1 MDCQSS
7 PGGIV
12 KLHFPTVK
20 APARLMSDNSNG
32 TTAYAWTPSAD
43 LIANSNL
50 TAFLRATGQ
59 PDYDTLAAKAERDRA
74 WLMEEVFRF
83 CDVRF
88 YRPFEQMLDTS
99 RGEPWARWCVGGT
112 TNIVLNCI
120 DKHRDTPAWDQTFIV
135 WEGEDKSEQRT
146 LSYRELDREVGRLA
160 QALRDLGVAR
170 GDVVALYMPN
180 LPETFI
186 AFFAVLKLGAIVMP
200 LFSGFGPSP
209 IETRLNHGEAKVVI
223 TADGTRR
230 RGKPAPL
237 KSTLDVA
244 LENAPSV
251 QHVVVV
257 ERGGLDIDTPMQA
270 TRDRWW
276 HDIVAD
282 KDGDCPTAEMAA
294 EDPAILLYTSGT
306 TGEPKGC
313 VWTHIGFIG
322 SMVTRDIIIC
332 GDFKPSD
339 RFFFMS
345 DMGWMVGAMCAC
357 IPSFAG
363 ASLLVA
369 EGTPDFPDP
378 GRFWRLIQD
387 HRVSYLGV
395 SPTIVRSL
403 MRYGD
408 EVERY
413 DLSSL
418 RITTSGGEAWTAAP
432 WQWFF
437 DHVCKQR
444 IPILNISGGTEVGG
458 CILLGTPNHP
468 MNPGS
473 FSRPAL
479 GVGADI
485 VDASGHRVPA
495 DEVGE
500 LVLRHSSIG
509 LTKSLWKADQR
520 YIENYWSAL
529 PGIWVHG
536 DFAMHGNDGLY
547 YILGRSDDTIKISGK
562 RTGPAEL
569 EGILTATGKVSEAAV
584 FGIPHPIKGSTIVC
598 ACVLMPDIDEAGT
611 ADLLSQAIVN
621 GMGASYRP
629 ERIVFVDDLPR
640 TRNMKIMRRV
650 LRAVF
655 EDRDPGDLSALA
667 NPEAVDALRRQLAA
681 R

>member
-1 MDCQSS
+1 MTMTEQTSY
-7 PGGIV
+7 I
-12 KLHFPTVK
+12 
-20 APARLMSDNSNG
+20 
-32 TTAYAWTPSAD
+32 WTPPPGLVAD
-43 LIANSNL
+43 SNL
-50 TAFLRATGQ
+50 TAFLRATGHA
-59 PDYDTLAAKAERDRA
+59 DYDELAARADADPA

-88 YRPFEQMLDTS
+88 YRRYDRMLDLS
-99 RGEPWARWCVGGT
+99 RGQPWARWCVGGT

-120 DKHRDTPAWDQTFIV
+120 DRHRGTPVWDQTFLV
-135 WEGEDKSEQRT
+135 WEGEDRREQRKLT
-146 LSYRELDREVGRLA
+146 YRELDREVGRLA
-160 QALRDLGVAR
+160 QALRGLGIGR
-170 GDVVALYMPN
+170 GDVVAIYMPN

-186 AFFAVLKLGAIVMP
+186 AFFAILKLGAIVMP

-209 IETRLNHGEAKVVI
+209 IQSRLNHGAAKAVI
-223 TADGTRR
+223 TANGTWR
-230 RGKPAPL
+230 RGVPAPL
-237 KSTLDVA
+237 KSVLDLA
-244 LENAPSV
+244 LDSAPTV
-251 QHVVVV
+251 RHVLVIGRDNLAI
-257 ERGGLDIDTPMQA
+257 ETPM
-270 TRDRWW
+270 RDGRDHWW
-276 HDIVAD
+276 QDIVAGN
-282 KDGDCPTAEMAA
+282 DGAIATAEMQA

-313 VWTHIGFIG
+313 VWTQIGFIG

-339 RFFFMS
+339 RFFFLS

-363 ASLLVA
+363 ASLLIA
-369 EGTPDFPDP
+369 EGTPDFPDT

-387 HRVSYLGV
+387 HGVSYLGV
-395 SPTIVRSL
+395 SPTIIRSL
-403 MRYGD
+403 MRYGPE

-418 RITTSGGEAWTAAP
+418 RITASGGEAWTAAP
-432 WQWFF
+432 WLWFF
-437 DHVCKQR
+437 EHVCKSS
-444 IPILNISGGTEVGG
+444 IPIINISGGTEVGG
-458 CILLGTPNHP
+458 CIFTGTPNHP

-485 VDASGHRVPA
+485 VDADGNRLPPG
-495 DEVGE
+495 EVGE

-509 LTKSLWKADQR
+509 LTKSLWKADAR
-520 YIENYWSAL
+520 YIENYWSTL
-529 PGIWVHG
+529 PDLWLHG
-536 DFAMHGNDGLY
+536 DFAMRGHDGLY

-569 EGILTATGKVSEAAV
+569 EGILIETGMVSEAAV
-584 FGIPHPIKGSTIVC
+584 FGIPHPVKGSAIVC
-598 ACVLMPDIDEAGT
+598 ACVPMPSVDVEAGV
-611 ADLLSQAIVN
+611 ADQLSAAIVT

-629 ERIVFVDDLPR
+629 ERIIFVDDLPR

-655 EDRDPGDLSALA
+655 ENKDPGDLSALA
-667 NPEAVDALRRQLAA
+667 NPEAIERLREKLAMT
-681 R
+681 

>member
-1 MDCQSS
+1 
-7 PGGIV
+7 
-12 KLHFPTVK
+12 
-20 APARLMSDNSNG
+20 MSDANR
-32 TTAYAWTPSAD
+32 YVWEPSPD
-43 LIANSNL
+43 LVAQTNL
-50 TAFLRATGQ
+50 TAFLRATGHA
-59 PDYDTLAAKAERDRA
+59 DYDSLAAASEANPA
-74 WLMEEVFRF
+74 WLMEQVFKF

-88 YRPFEQMLDTS
+88 YKPCEKMLDTS

-120 DKHRDTPAWDQTFIV
+120 DKHRDTPVWDQTFMV
-135 WEGEDKSEQRT
+135 WEGEDKTEQRT
-146 LSYRELDREVGRLA
+146 LSYRELDREVSRLT
-160 QALRDLGVAR
+160 QGLRDLGITQ

-180 LPETFI
+180 LPETFV
-186 AFFAVLKLGAIVMP
+186 AFFAVMKLGAILLP
-200 LFSGFGPSP
+200 LFSGFGPAP
-209 IETRLNHGEAKVVI
+209 IISRLNHGEAKAVI
-223 TADGTRR
+223 TANGTWR
-230 RGKPAPL
+230 RGTPAPL
-237 KSTLDVA
+237 KSVLDTA
-244 LENAPSV
+244 LEQAPSV
-251 QHVVVV
+251 QHVIVVD
-257 ERGGLDIDTPMQA
+257 RGGLSVETPMRA
-270 TRDRWW
+270 ERDHWW
-276 HDIVAD
+276 HDVTAGKESDIATVEMPAD
-282 KDGDCPTAEMAA
+282 A
-294 EDPAILLYTSGT
+294 PAILLYTSGT

-313 VWTHIGFIG
+313 VWTQIGFIG

-332 GDFKPSD
+332 GDFKPTD

-345 DMGWMVGAMCAC
+345 DMGWMVGAMTAC

-369 EGTPDFPDP
+369 EGTPDYPDT

-403 MRYGD
+403 MRYGE
-408 EVERY
+408 EVENY

-437 DHVCKQR
+437 EHVCKR
-444 IPILNISGGTEVGG
+444 RLPIINISGGTEVGG
-458 CILLGTPNHP
+458 CIFLGTPNHP

-485 VDASGHRVPA
+485 VDLSGNKVPPG
-495 DEVGE
+495 EVGE
-500 LVLRHSSIG
+500 LILRHSSIG
-509 LTKSLWKADQR
+509 LTKSLWKADAR
-520 YIENYWSAL
+520 YIDSYWNTL

-536 DFAMHGNDGLY
+536 DFAMQGTDGLY

-569 EGILTATGKVSEAAV
+569 EGLLVATGKVAEAAV
-584 FGIPHPIKGSTIVC
+584 FGIPHPVKGSAIVC
-598 ACVLMPDIDEAGT
+598 TCVLMPGVAEQGIADE
-611 ADLLSQAIVN
+611 LSGALVK

-640 TRNMKIMRRV
+640 TRNLKIMRRV
-650 LRAVF
+650 LRAAF
-655 EDRDPGDLSALA
+655 ENKDPGDLSSLA
-667 NPEAVDALRRQLAA
+667 NPETVDALRRQLAA
-681 R
+681 G

>member
-1 MDCQSS
+1 MNE
-7 PGGIV
+7 
-12 KLHFPTVK
+12 
-20 APARLMSDNSNG
+20 MNS
-32 TTAYAWTPSAD
+32 YAWQPPSD
-43 LIANSNL
+43 LVAQSNL
-50 TAFLRATGQ
+50 TAFLRMTGQ
-59 PDYDTLAAKAERDRA
+59 PNYDALATKAEADRA
-74 WLMEEVFRF
+74 WLMEAVFKF

-88 YRPFEQMLDTS
+88 YRRYDQMLNVS

-120 DKHRDTPAWDQTFIV
+120 DKHRDTPIWDQTFLV
-135 WEGEDKSEQRT
+135 WEGEDPHEQRT
-146 LSYRELDREVGRLA
+146 LSYRELDRDVGRLA
-160 QALRDLGVAR
+160 QGLRDLGVGR

-180 LPETFI
+180 LPETFV
-186 AFFAVLKLGAIVMP
+186 AFFAVLKLGAIVLP

-209 IETRLNHGEAKVVI
+209 IQSRLNHGEAKVVI
-223 TADGTRR
+223 TANGTYR
-230 RGKPAPL
+230 RGAAAPL
-237 KSTLDVA
+237 KSVLDDA
-244 LENAPSV
+244 LRSAPSV
-251 QHVVVV
+251 QHVVVAD
-257 ERGGLDIDTPMQA
+257 RGNIAVDTSMQHG
-270 TRDRWW
+270 RDRWW
-276 HDIVAD
+276 HDVVAG
-282 KDGDCPTAEMAA
+282 KDGVIATEQMQA

-313 VWTHIGFIG
+313 VWTQIGFIG
-322 SMVTRDIIIC
+322 SMVTRDMIIC
-332 GDFKPSD
+332 GDFKASD

-363 ASLLVA
+363 ASLLIA
-369 EGTPDFPDP
+369 EGTPDFPDT

-408 EVERY
+408 EIERY

-418 RITTSGGEAWTAAP
+418 RITASGGEAWTPAP

-437 DHVCKQR
+437 EHVCKRR
-444 IPILNISGGTEVGG
+444 IPIINISGGTEVGG
-458 CILLGTPNHP
+458 CIFTGTPNHP

-485 VDASGHRVPA
+485 VDLTGNRAPPG
-495 DEVGE
+495 EVGE

-509 LTKSLWKADQR
+509 LTKSLWKADAR
-520 YIENYWSAL
+520 YLESYWNTL
-529 PGIWVHG
+529 PELWVHG
-536 DFAMHGNDGLY
+536 DFAMRGHDGLY

-569 EGILTATGKVSEAAV
+569 EGILIGTGKIAEAAV
-584 FGIPHPIKGSTIVC
+584 FGIPHPVKGSSIVC
-598 ACVLMPDIDEAGT
+598 ACVLMPNIAESGVAEE
-611 ADLLSQAIVN
+611 LSAAIVR

-629 ERIVFVDDLPR
+629 ERILFVDDLPR
-640 TRNMKIMRRV
+640 TRNLKIMRRV

-655 EDRDPGDLSALA
+655 ENRDPGDLSSLA
-667 NPEAVDALRRQLAA
+667 NPEAVDKLRDKLRVG
-681 R
+681 